1 MRKKLL
7 LILFFITI
15 IGIVG
20 GKLIADN
27 KTEKE
32 TAEKQ
37 ANQRKQVIM
46 DDEQWK
52 KKLSPEQYRILRKS
66 GN

>member
-46 DDEQWK
+46 DD
-52 KKLSPEQYRILRKS
+52 
-66 GN
+66 